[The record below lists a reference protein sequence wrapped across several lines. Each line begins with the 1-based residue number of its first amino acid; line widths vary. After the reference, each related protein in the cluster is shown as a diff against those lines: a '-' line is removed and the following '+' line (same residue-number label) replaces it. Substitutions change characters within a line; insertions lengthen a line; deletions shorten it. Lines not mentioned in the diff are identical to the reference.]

1 MCLKKYLF
9 LLRCPGFFIDIWV
22 QVIVPSLLDMLIP
35 LSNLFG
41 SSIIFGDD
49 FLHFISNQSPFFFAM
64 LVDKIN
70 DNLILLI
77 ELLLTYGVHNLRSM
91 IYLCLLRIN
100 FNFVNIIQKQCVSI
114 SQEFIRYFFRMFIL
128 THSYFHLTRSQP

>member
-41 SSIIFGDD
+41 SSIIFRDD

-100 FNFVNIIQKQCVSI
+100 FNFVNIIQKQSVSI
-114 SQEFIRYFFRMFIL
+114 SKEFRRFFFMIL
-128 THSYFHLTRSQP
+128 IFTYSQSHPSRSQ